1 MLRSKRKKPTNKELY
16 RDMGTLFK
24 LVNSIGSNVDSIR
37 IVIEN
42 YLDMKK
48 DTKKFKGYMEKKY
61 DKPKTDESKDGTGSL
76 VSDK

>member
-1 MLRSKRKKPTNKELY
+1 MKEVEKVVG
-16 RDMGTLFK
+16 RVIMENQF
-24 LVNSIGSNVDSIR
+24 LVRRVKSLELVVDEYI
-37 IVIEN
+37 
-42 YLDMKK
+42 DWKK